1 MSNSK
6 DREPDWTS
14 DGGKQLI
21 PFEEGYSWVIFL
33 IPIAGKLVSAV
44 KRRVDKCVLGIN
56 PDTGEP
62 FPSKEDWYQEAIKT
76 KFF

>member
-33 IPIAGKLVSAV
+33 IPIAGKT
-44 KRRVDKCVLGIN
+44 C
-56 PDTGEP
+56 
-62 FPSKEDWYQEAIKT
+62 QCC
-76 KFF
+76 